1 MVHLPSRMRLA
12 DGVSVVNE
20 GELHQLVPLL
30 HGGGVPCRR
39 GHGPCIPLDRRVSLG
54 APLGYCRL
62 SATGEVN
69 YNQCNLGNCLI
80 SDRCNNSP
88 IIDGNK

>member
-30 HGGGVPCRR
+30 DGGCGVPCRR
-39 GHGPCIPLDRRVSLG
+39 GHGPCIPLVRRVGLG
-54 APLGYCRL
+54 APLGNCRL
-62 SATGEVN
+62 SAGGEVN
-69 YNQCNLGNCLI
+69 
-80 SDRCNNSP
+80 
-88 IIDGNK
+88 

>member
-39 GHGPCIPLDRRVSLG
+39 GHGPCIPLDRRVGLG
-54 APLGYCRL
+54 APLGNCRL
-62 SATGEVN
+62 SAGGEVN
-69 YNQCNLGNCLI
+69 
-80 SDRCNNSP
+80 
-88 IIDGNK
+88 